1 MVCCAWR
8 CVRLHWQF
16 SSRRITP
23 VISRALDR
31 DATCDQEIRRF
42 GFADFIDRLLNW
54 PTGRNSPEPARS
66 ELKPKWFSATTV
78 MITIF
83 WGKLTI

>member
-1 MVCCAWR
+1 VR
-8 CVRLHWQF
+8 GGVRLNWQF

-54 PTGRNSPEPARS
+54 PTARNSPEPARS
-66 ELKPKWFSATTV
+66 ELIRNGPQVSATTV